1 MIEKKEGPAPD
12 IDIFGRP
19 NSLNLFFI
27 SFNSSKTKNAD
38 FSSPLNNDS
47 VILIFD
53 FILFHHL

>member
-38 FSSPLNNDS
+38 FSRPLNNDS
-47 VILIFD
+47 VI
-53 FILFHHL
+53 